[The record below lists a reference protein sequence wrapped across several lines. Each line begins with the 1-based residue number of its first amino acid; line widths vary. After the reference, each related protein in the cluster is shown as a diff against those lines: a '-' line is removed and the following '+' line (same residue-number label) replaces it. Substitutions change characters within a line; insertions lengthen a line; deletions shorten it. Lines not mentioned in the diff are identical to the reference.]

1 MGAHRDNQGIWRY
14 RKRVILP
21 DGTGT
26 RIKGTPAINTKLEAE
41 RAERA
46 HVERVLRGDSEPS
59 ERSRPTAERRK
70 EAPLTLSKFVETIW
84 WPKYSAGGGRR
95 GVNSPTTL
103 MEKDMHLRV
112 HLVPALGELAL
123 GDISNEVMTG
133 FFEKLRERG
142 YGKKGRRPTSTEK
155 KAVQKRLE
163 RAAGRKDRGKP
174 KKGLAEKTVKNIRTT
189 PRTIL
194 GFAVKWGYMDRMP
207 EIPDVTVPE
216 PSFDWYRPV
225 EVRRLL
231 SGARDEWARAVL
243 LFAVHTGVRMGE
255 QRALR
260 WTDVDFETRII
271 TIRRSAPKW
280 LVVEKSPKSNRHRRV
295 DLTAELAQALQKIR
309 HGGELVFCN
318 PDGSKLRPGQF
329 HEILWAAQ
337 RRCGLRRIKWHELR
351 HSFASILTTGG
362 APLRVVQSLLGH
374 STIRMTERYAH
385 LAPGESAGYMHL
397 LATQP
402 APTATSSGPASGPAR
417 PKADAN

>member
-1 MGAHRDNQGIWRY
+1 MGAYRDHEGRWHY
-14 RKRVILP
+14 RKRITLA
-21 DGTGT
+21 DGTAT
-26 RIKGTPAINTKLEAE
+26 RVKGTPAINTKLEAE
-41 RAERA
+41 RAERS
-46 HVERVLRGDSEPS
+46 HVERALRGEPEPS
-59 ERSRPTAERRK
+59 ARSAETAERRK
-70 EAPLTLSKFVETIW
+70 EEPLTLSKFVETIW

-112 HLVPALGELAL
+112 HILPALGELPLAE
-123 GDISNEVMTG
+123 ISNEAMTG
-133 FFEKLRERG
+133 FFGKLRERG

-163 RAAGRKDRGKP
+163 RERGRKDRGKA
-174 KKGLAEKTVKNIRTT
+174 KKGLSEKSVKNVRTT
-189 PRTIL
+189 LRTIL
-194 GFAVKWGYMDRMP
+194 GFAVKWGYLERMP
-207 EIPDVTVPE
+207 EIPDVIVPE

-231 SGARDEWARAVL
+231 AGARDDWARAVL

-260 WTDVDFETRII
+260 WADVDFETRII

-295 DLTAELAQALQKIR
+295 DLTPELAAALETIR

-337 RRCGLRRIKWHELR
+337 RKSGLRRIKWHELR

-362 APLRVVQSLLGH
+362 APLRIVQSLLGH

-397 LATQP
+397 LATP
-402 APTATSSGPASGPAR
+402 AAPTVSSAGPASGPAR
-417 PKADAN
+417 PKADPN

>member
-1 MGAHRDNQGIWRY
+1 
-14 RKRVILP
+14 
-21 DGTGT
+21 
-26 RIKGTPAINTKLEAE
+26 
-41 RAERA
+41 
-46 HVERVLRGDSEPS
+46 
-59 ERSRPTAERRK
+59 
-70 EAPLTLSKFVETIW
+70 
-84 WPKYSAGGGRR
+84 
-95 GVNSPTTL
+95 
-103 MEKDMHLRV
+103 
-112 HLVPALGELAL
+112 
-123 GDISNEVMTG
+123 MTG
-133 FFEKLRERG
+133 FFGKLRERG

-174 KKGLAEKTVKNIRTT
+174 RKGLAEKTVKNIRTAL
-189 PRTIL
+189 RTIL
-194 GFAVKWGYMDRMP
+194 GFAVKWGYLDRMA

-216 PSFDWYRPV
+216 PSFDWYRPG

-231 SGARDEWARAVL
+231 AGARDEWARAVL

-260 WTDVDFETRII
+260 WSDVDFETRII
-271 TIRRSAPKW
+271 SIRRSAPKW

-295 DLTAELAQALQKIR
+295 DLTAELAQALEKIR

-337 RRCGLRRIKWHELR
+337 RKSGLRRIKWHELR

-385 LAPGESAGYMHL
+385 LAPGESAGCMHL
-397 LATQP
+397 LATDSV
-402 APTATSSGPASGPAR
+402 PTVSSGPASGPAR
-417 PKADAN
+417 PESDPN